1 MLEFGVLESVSFRSG
16 GAEKRNAINV
26 AGDATSSE
34 KETARCEGRVSHA
47 GRKVSRASR
56 RAGVR
61 LLAGVGLALGCL
73 LPARSAHADLE
84 LGADLGGAYS
94 LDGNSSAGGGS
105 FGLRVGNRLPLPMLI
120 LAAELRGGLD
130 TYGGDRSTDVYT
142 GMGGLRLGVG
152 EVLRPSVFVHAGVG
166 HVVRESTLLLPV
178 AKQTG
183 FALDAGA
190 ALDLTLLPFIDL
202 GVHAAYGVID
212 AAGFDWIR
220 AGVHATLVL

>member
-1 MLEFGVLESVSFRSG
+1 MLEFGVLGSVNSRVGNAEESNMHATGNTASCDKTTAAAGESSVKREVRKGWRSVG
-16 GAEKRNAINV
+16 LRLV
-26 AGDATSSE
+26 AGL
-34 KETARCEGRVSHA
+34 
-47 GRKVSRASR
+47 
-56 RAGVR
+56 GV
-61 LLAGVGLALGCL
+61 AVGCL
-73 LPARSAHADLE
+73 LPARSARADLE

-94 LDGNSSAGGGS
+94 LDGDNSAGGGS
-105 FGLRVGNRLPLPMLI
+105 FGLRLGNRLSLPMLM

-166 HVVRESTLLLPV
+166 HVVREATLLLPE

-190 ALDLTLLPFIDL
+190 ALDLTLLPLIDL